1 MTAPETAAGAGPDSA
16 AQRELLEVAEEW
28 ARAIVSNDAESIGQF
43 MSEDW
48 TIVSQT
54 GATDKRTF
62 LSWIESG
69 DVTHEAMAMVERAR
83 VQVYGDMAVL
93 VARVTNNG
101 HYRGQPFSADEWT
114 TDVFLKREGR
124 WVCVLSHITSVGGG

>member
-1 MTAPETAAGAGPDSA
+1 MPETATGEGPDSA
-16 AQRELLEVAEEW
+16 AQRELLEVADAW
-28 ARAIVSNDAESIGQF
+28 ARAIVSNDAESIGRF
-43 MSEDW
+43 MSDDW

-54 GATDKRTF
+54 GTTDKRSF
-62 LSWIESG
+62 LSSVESG
-69 DVTHEAMAMVERAR
+69 DVTHEAMDMVERAR
-83 VQVYGDMAVL
+83 VQVYGDSAVL
-93 VARVTNNG
+93 VGRVTNNG